1 MTADL
6 HCHTKMS
13 DGSVGIDE
21 LILLARRS
29 GITTIAVTDHDTFA
43 GSVRAKI
50 FGDRRGVTVI
60 PGVEFSTLDS
70 STGRKAHILCYLCDN
85 TDRLEGLCKRIHDAR
100 HHAAEMMLRKV
111 MQLYPIPAEMVM
123 KRAQGSTNLY
133 KQHIMHAL
141 IDAGYANEF
150 FGELFHR
157 LFNPKD
163 GLAYEPVA
171 YPEVHDVI
179 GQIHEAGGVAVL
191 AHPGEYD
198 SYGLLEQLA
207 RDHEISGVEV
217 WHPRNRPGDEQK
229 FRILA
234 GEYGLVMT
242 GGTDFHGIYTSRPV
256 PLGTCSTPEDQLQ
269 ALIGCKKKQNR
280 E

>member
-29 GITTIAVTDHDTFA
+29 GITTLAVTDHDTFA

-50 FGDRRGVTVI
+50 FGDRRGVSVI
-60 PGVEFSTLDS
+60 PGVEFSTQDS

-85 TDRLEGLCKRIHDAR
+85 TDRLEGLCKRTHDAR
-100 HHAAEMMLRKV
+100 HRAAEMMLRKV

-141 IDAGYANEF
+141 IDAGYTHEF
-150 FGELFHR
+150 FGELFHK
-157 LFNPKD
+157 LFNSKD

-179 GQIHEAGGVAVL
+179 AQIHEAGGIAVL

-198 SYGLLEQLA
+198 SYALLEQLA

-217 WHPRNRPGDEQK
+217 WHPRNRAGDEQK

-242 GGTDFHGIYTSRPV
+242 GGTDFHGIYTNRPI

-269 ALIGCKKKQNR
+269 ALIGRKKKST
-280 E
+280 

>member
-21 LILLARRS
+21 LILLAHRS
-29 GITTIAVTDHDTFA
+29 GITTLAVTDHDTFA

-50 FGDRRGVTVI
+50 FGDRRGVSVI
-60 PGVEFSTLDS
+60 PGVEFSTRDS

-85 TDRLEGLCKRIHDAR
+85 TDRLEGLCKRTHDAR
-100 HHAAEMMLRKV
+100 HRAAEMMLRKV
-111 MQLYPIPAEMVM
+111 MQIYPIPAEMVM

-141 IDAGYANEF
+141 IDAGYTNEF
-150 FGELFHR
+150 FGELFHK
-157 LFNPKD
+157 LFNSKD

-179 GQIHEAGGVAVL
+179 AQIHEAGGIAVL

-207 RDHEISGVEV
+207 RDREISGVEV
-217 WHPRNRPGDEQK
+217 WHPRNHAGDEQK

-242 GGTDFHGIYTSRPV
+242 GGTDFHGIYTNRPI

-269 ALIGCKKKQNR
+269 LLIERKKKST
-280 E
+280 

>member
-85 TDRLEGLCKRIHDAR
+85 TDRLEGLCKRTHDAR

-141 IDAGYANEF
+141 IDAGYTNEF
-150 FGELFHR
+150 FGELFHK
-157 LFNPKD
+157 LFNSKD
-163 GLAYEPVA
+163 GLAYEPIE

-179 GQIHEAGGVAVL
+179 AQIHEAGGIAVL

-217 WHPRNRPGDEQK
+217 WHPRNRAGDEQK

-242 GGTDFHGIYTSRPV
+242 GGTDFHGIYTNRPI

-269 ALIGCKKKQNR
+269 ALIGRKKKST
-280 E
+280 

>member
-29 GITTIAVTDHDTFA
+29 GITTLAVTDHDTFA

-50 FGDRRGVTVI
+50 FGDRRGVSVI
-60 PGVEFSTLDS
+60 PGVEFSTRDS

-85 TDRLEGLCKRIHDAR
+85 TDRLEGLCKRTHDAR
-100 HHAAEMMLRKV
+100 HRAAEMMLRKV

-141 IDAGYANEF
+141 IDAGYTNEF
-150 FGELFHR
+150 FGELFHK
-157 LFNPKD
+157 LFNSKD

-179 GQIHEAGGVAVL
+179 AQIHEAGGIAVL

-217 WHPRNRPGDEQK
+217 WHPRNRAGDEQK

-242 GGTDFHGIYTSRPV
+242 GGTDFHGIYTNRPI

-269 ALIGCKKKQNR
+269 ALIGRKKKST
-280 E
+280 